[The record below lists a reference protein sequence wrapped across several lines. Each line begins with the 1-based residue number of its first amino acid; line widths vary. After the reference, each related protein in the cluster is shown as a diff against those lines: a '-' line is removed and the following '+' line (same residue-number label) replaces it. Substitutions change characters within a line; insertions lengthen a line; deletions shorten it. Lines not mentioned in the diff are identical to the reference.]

1 MKEHMTELTQNVAE
15 MVAEPEKKVNELLNY
30 FQDRLPGLIDLLI
43 KIALVLAVFFIG
55 KKVINWLLRMIKRS
69 FTRAGLE
76 EGSIHFLLSLIKALM
91 YRSEERR
98 VGKEC

>member
-55 KKVINWLLRMIKRS
+55 KKVINWLLRTSEIG
-69 FTRAGLE
+69 RA
-76 EGSIHFLLSLIKALM
+76 H
-91 YRSEERR
+91 
-98 VGKEC
+98 V